1 MTFPVKYLA
10 REKEDHSDDIN
21 IAGVLFLFFFFCHLP
36 SPVPHKES
44 QVDDH
49 PQMRDVLLSPGVHGS
64 SSKHIVGTTTKS
76 DIGYIV
82 EGKRNILTL
91 LHHSFRT
98 AILHYQ
104 ESPFHPGIS
113 CMGKSESM

>member
-1 MTFPVKYLA
+1 MTSTLQGFC
-10 REKEDHSDDIN
+10 
-21 IAGVLFLFFFFCHLP
+21 FFFSFFAI
-36 SPVPHKES
+36 SPPPAPHKEN

-64 SSKHIVGTTTKS
+64 SSKHTVGTTKS

-98 AILHYQ
+98 AILHCQ